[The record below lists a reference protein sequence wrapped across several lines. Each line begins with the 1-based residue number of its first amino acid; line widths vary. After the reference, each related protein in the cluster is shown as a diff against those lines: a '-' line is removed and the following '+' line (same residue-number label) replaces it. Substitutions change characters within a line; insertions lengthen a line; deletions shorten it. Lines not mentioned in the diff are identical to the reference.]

1 MIFVLVRCDG
11 RPVSGGSP
19 PGGLATL
26 VQGAESNECFEG
38 SVDTVALDVAMKE
51 AHNLRLR
58 QCAAGGV
65 NGFANTVGDGI
76 SGGHAEE
83 EGGTGV
89 AVIPYGEGSLEVR
102 QGDDGGGIERRVDGA
117 ETQDLG
123 LGTTGGGAAHT
134 GTKLAQAGIAI
145 LPKLAGRSVAT
156 EEDFGSR
163 GGPIEGA
170 AELAGDRG

>member
-38 SVDTVALDVAMKE
+38 SVDTIALDVAMKE
-51 AHNLRLR
+51 ADDLRLR

-65 NGFANTVGDGI
+65 NGFADTVGDGI

-89 AVIPYGEGSLEVR
+89 AVVPYGEGSLKVR
-102 QGDDGGGIERRVDGA
+102 QSDDGGAIERGVDGA
-117 ETQDLG
+117 EPQDLG
-123 LGTTGGGAAHT
+123 LGTTGGSAAHT
-134 GTKLAQAGIAI
+134 GPKLAQGGIAI
-145 LPKLAGRSVAT
+145 LPKLAGRSVAVK
-156 EEDFGSR
+156 ENFRSR
-163 GGPIEGA
+163 GSPIEGA